1 MTTVGLVSSGHMGS
15 GLGWALREGGARVVT
30 TVAGRSERT
39 RRLADAAGLELLPGL
54 PEVVAAADVVLS
66 VTPPGDSL
74 PAARAIAA
82 ALRATGSRAIVAD
95 LNAVSPATMTSVAQ
109 ELSPA
114 RVVDGAISG
123 APPLVHPGARI
134 FLSGEHAAAIA
145 DLPWAGKVQPLIVGP
160 KIGAASAT
168 KMCTAGVYKGLG
180 ALLTQAIRTAGHY
193 DVLDAVVAD
202 LARND
207 VAHLAGVV
215 SSATKAHRFVDE
227 MQEIAATQAGADL
240 TPDLFTAIAAVYQ
253 DVATTALAEGHPETT
268 DFDLP
273 VAEIVSR
280 LSRPR
285 AAPPT

>member
-1 MTTVGLVSSGHMGS
+1 MTTVGLVGAGHMGS

-30 TVAGRSERT
+30 TVAGRTERT
-39 RRLADAAGLELLPGL
+39 RRLAEAAGLELLPGL
-54 PEVVAAADVVLS
+54 ADVVADADVVLS

-74 PAARAIAA
+74 AAARAIAD
-82 ALRATGSRAIVAD
+82 ALEATGSGALVAD
-95 LNAVSPATMTSVAQ
+95 LNAVSPGTMTAVA
-109 ELSPA
+109 EVLSPA

-123 APPLVHPGARI
+123 APPIVHPGARI
-134 FLSGEHAAAIA
+134 FLSGEHATVVA
-145 DLPWAGKVQPLIVGP
+145 DLPWGGKVQPLIVGP

-180 ALLTQAIRTAGHY
+180 ALLTQAVRTAGHH

-207 VAHLAGVV
+207 VANLAGVV

-227 MQEIAATQAGADL
+227 MREIATTQSAAGL

-253 DVATTALAEGHPETT
+253 DVATTSLAEGDPETT
-268 DFDLP
+268 DVTLP
-273 VAEIVSR
+273 ADAIVER

-285 AAPPT
+285 NDSPA